1 MTIVL
6 NYVVSCNVLSFTE
19 GFQGSYFNHAF
30 FEASQYVS
38 IDEKV
43 CKGLKY
49 VIYQNCPIWPI

>member
-49 VIYQNCPIWPI
+49 VIYQNCPI